1 MRVNQRTR
9 HWRLP
14 AQGASRVTQGT
25 IVSGHFGGSSPH
37 AKDALFTGALHLVNL
52 FSLGSLFSATIIGFL
67 CGCPTSAYVFHKSVK
82 DAVRVAKEGAS
93 SSQVLMPLTL
103 AVPTTSV
110 VDPSIAPATLTSMV
124 MLGRPS
130 EATLVV
136 TPPRMSPVGTSS
148 RGAPAAGV
156 VVDPLSPKSL
166 DPLTSSV
173 SDVVHLGRA
182 TASSV
187 MVVVPTSPVLG
198 ALVVGV
204 AEAQLPPATS
214 PLAPAAQRGC
224 PYAAYYKGETLGSP
238 PSTLEDLEGEMES
251 EECMLVAGACA
262 WASKIL
268 EMIERS
274 LAKFGKATSVALKVV

>member
-1 MRVNQRTR
+1 M
-9 HWRLP
+9 
-14 AQGASRVTQGT
+14 TQGT

-67 CGCPTSAYVFHKSVK
+67 CGCPTSAYMFHKSVK

-103 AVPTTSV
+103 AVPTILVAPVMPTTLV

-130 EATLVV
+130 EATLVA
-136 TPPRMSPVGTSS
+136 TPPWMSPVGTSP

-214 PLAPAAQRGC
+214 PLAPTAQRGC

>member
-1 MRVNQRTR
+1 M
-9 HWRLP
+9 
-14 AQGASRVTQGT
+14 TQGT

-37 AKDALFTGALHLVNL
+37 AKDALFTGVLHLVNL

-67 CGCPTSAYVFHKSVK
+67 CGCPTSACVFHKSVK
-82 DAVRVAKEGAS
+82 DAVCVAKEGAS
-93 SSQVLMPLTL
+93 SSQVLMSLTL
-103 AVPTTSV
+103 AVPTILAAPVMPTTSV
-110 VDPSIAPATLTSMV
+110 VDPSIALATLTSMV
-124 MLGRPS
+124 MLRRPS
-130 EATLVV
+130 EATLVA
-136 TPPRMSPVGTSS
+136 TPPRMSPVGTSP

-156 VVDPLSPKSL
+156 VVDPLSPLSL

-204 AEAQLPPATS
+204 AEAQLPPAPS

-238 PSTLEDLEGEMES
+238 PSTLEDLEGEMEL